1 MPNYV
6 PDSSGYDIISG
17 SGPDKQTAGAL
28 PDNAYDRLIANPG
41 NCTTHKTP
49 NSVVIGRKLGNSDRV
64 GFFFGSSASF
74 AELSAANKLAAASY
88 QTLVS
93 GSTDGPIELFI
104 HPTAVSSSTQI
115 ATSIFF
121 KYNSGLSTGRR

>member
-1 MPNYV
+1 MPDTGYV
-6 PDSSGYDIISG
+6 AASG
-17 SGPDKQTAGAL
+17 SLRGTQEPGTL
-28 PDNAYDRLIANPG
+28 PDNAYDRAIGNPG